1 MRLLLD
7 TTYFIPA
14 IGISVKDVP
23 SDLVLKLLDDGYE
36 IWISEVSLFELSA
49 KGAKYVASRVLDHK
63 IVLDGIRAII
73 HDDRINKASI
83 YEIPILS
90 IALKLRS
97 YLSDF
102 IDCLIT
108 STALIKSDI
117 LVTED
122 KDIKM
127 LYTIEEFKSIVRE
140 VNPGFKIE
148 SVKEVLRR

>member
-1 MRLLLD
+1 MRILLD

-14 IGISVKDVP
+14 IGISIRDIP
-23 SDLVLKLLDDGYE
+23 NDLVLKLLDEGYE

-49 KGAKYVASRVLDHK
+49 KGGKYVASGLLDHK
-63 IVLDGIRAII
+63 MVLDGIKAII

-90 IALKLRS
+90 TALKLRS

-122 KDIKM
+122 EDIKM
-127 LYTIEEFKSIVRE
+127 LYNREEFKSIVRE
-140 VNPGFKIE
+140 VKPEFKIE
-148 SVKEVLRR
+148 SAKEVLRR